1 MDEYL
6 PKLTERGRRW
16 IRFLGLLAIAAL
28 LIWIALVLRQIL
40 TPIVA
45 ALALAYILNPLVTKL
60 EVRYKIRRTVSVG
73 CGLALLLVAGT
84 SLLIAST
91 AQVVQFAGNAREYT
105 AITISWLDETVPG
118 LLSAPNPT
126 VGPEPT
132 SAPAQSDDTD
142 TLPLSVQPA
151 GDLTPSKTAAQSA
164 TPADRLIE
172 LASEHGLSVGR
183 TVIGYIS
190 DVISNVFYWL
200 SLVVLLP
207 LYTFFFLLHF
217 NWIVKTARDHLPGN
231 YRARIVQV
239 VATVD
244 SAISAFFR
252 GRLLVCLAV
261 GTLTGLGW
269 LAVGVP
275 YNLALGVLAG
285 TLNLIPFMSV
295 LSLPPALI
303 LTYLDA
309 SQTGSNWV
317 LAVTLVVGVYMA
329 VQAIESFV
337 LNPTILAKASGL
349 HAVTTV
355 IALLIGGQLAGL
367 LGMLLAIPIAS
378 TLKSLF
384 GDYVLPEVRRLAA
397 IQSHESVVITQTTP
411 ADPVPSASEKSAENN
426 RPDEPPPE
434 DRR

>member
-16 IRFLGLLAIAAL
+16 IRFLGLLAATAL

-45 ALALAYILNPLVTKL
+45 ALALAYILNPLITML
-60 EVRYKIRRTVSVG
+60 EVKYKVRRTISVS
-73 CGLALLLVAGT
+73 CGLVLLIVVGS

-105 AITISWLDETVPG
+105 KITLGWLDETVPG
-118 LLSAPNPT
+118 LFSVPDPSA
-126 VGPEPT
+126 
-132 SAPAQSDDTD
+132 APVTIDPDDMH
-142 TLPLSVQPA
+142 SQPPA
-151 GDLTPSKTAAQSA
+151 TQSA
-164 TPADRLIE
+164 DDAAEQPPPTQVVTPASRLIE

-190 DVISNVFYWL
+190 GVISNVFYWL
-200 SLVVLLP
+200 SLVALFP

-217 NWIVKTARDHLPGN
+217 NWIVKTAHDHLPGQ
-231 YRARIVQV
+231 YRAQIVQV
-239 VATVD
+239 VATID

-269 LAVGVP
+269 LCVGVP

-295 LSLPPALI
+295 LALPPALI

-309 SQTGSNWV
+309 GQTGSDWV
-317 LAVTLVVGVYMA
+317 LAVTLVVAVYMA

-337 LNPTILAKASGL
+337 LNPTILAKAAGL

-355 IALLIGGQLAGL
+355 IALLIGGQVAGL

-384 GDYVLPEVRRLAA
+384 VDYALPEIRRLAES
-397 IQSHESVVITQTTP
+397 QNKQSVVITDTSQAEP
-411 ADPVPSASEKSAENN
+411 DKSPDSSQAAEK
-426 RPDEPPPE
+426 PPE
-434 DRR
+434 DK